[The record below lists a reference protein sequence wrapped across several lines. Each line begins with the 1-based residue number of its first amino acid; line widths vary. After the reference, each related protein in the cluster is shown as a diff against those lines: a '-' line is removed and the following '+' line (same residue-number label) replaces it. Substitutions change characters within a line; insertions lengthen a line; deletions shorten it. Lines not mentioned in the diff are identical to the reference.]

1 MTFEDSNSRLWTPMS
16 RRRLLARSA
25 YLGGGLAAAAALTAC
40 GGDDDDDSPSPT
52 NTTAAGGNGST
63 PSAATQVPTPPAN
76 VPEEFIFAME
86 REPADLMPFFGAFD
100 QVVALRGVNE
110 TLIRVNMTDED
121 QSGIAEVEYEGVLAE
136 SWERP
141 DEVTWTFK
149 IRPGVTF
156 HDGEPWN
163 AEAAATTFDTFLD
176 AELAQSLGKFSISSR
191 YFDRVEAVDEYTLQM
206 SARFPIVEQEFF
218 GLAFYLTYSAFSPKA
233 LNEMGIEGMRQA
245 PVGTGPY
252 LFDQWRTGQDI
263 TLVKNPDY
271 WGQHTNIDRFRFVWR
286 PEASVRAQTVRTGEA
301 HFAWNIGPEQASSLE
316 NSVVGGG
323 FQSNTLR
330 LHNQK
335 APTDD
340 IRVRRA
346 INYALDKDG
355 INAAIFGG
363 TATPI
368 GFFAYQ
374 PVEVPVWPYDPQQ
387 ARALLEEAG
396 AIGQEVEL
404 IYGEGRVPEE
414 DQLAEIYKAQI
425 DAVGLNVKLT
435 KLERLQYSEV
445 DQGPI
450 EQKPALFMETTSS
463 GNYGEVAGS
472 LLDKYGC
479 EGSGTFCNPAWD
491 EEFTALNTL
500 EGEERN
506 STIQDIA
513 TRLQEEETPRAWIM
527 GINQVH
533 GLAPNVATNFGI
545 NVYVHPGDLS
555 FA

>member
-1 MTFEDSNSRLWTPMS
+1 M
-16 RRRLLARSA
+16 LAGSA

-40 GGDDDDDSPSPT
+40 GGDDDDSPVATNTSAANTPGSSPAGATQQPSPT
-52 NTTAAGGNGST
+52 S
-63 PSAATQVPTPPAN
+63 N

-86 REPADLMPFFGAFD
+86 REPSDLMPFFGGFD
-100 QVVALRGVNE
+100 QAVALRGVNE
-110 TLIRVNMTDED
+110 TLVRVRMSDDDKNGVADV
-121 QSGIAEVEYEGVLAE
+121 AYEGVLAE
-136 SWERP
+136 SWETP
-141 DEVTWTFK
+141 DELTWTFK
-149 IRPGVTF
+149 LRPGVSF

-163 AEAAATTFDTFLD
+163 AEAAAANFDTFLD
-176 AELAQSLGKFSISSR
+176 AEAVQALGKYSLSAR
-191 YFDRVEAVDEYTLQM
+191 YFERVDAIDETTLQM
-206 SARFPIVEQEFF
+206 TARSPIVEQEFF
-218 GLAFYLTYSAFSPKA
+218 GLAFYLTFSAFSPKA
-233 LNEMGIEGMRQA
+233 FAEMGIEGMSQS

-252 LFDQWRTGQDI
+252 LFDEWRTGQDI
-263 TLVKNPDY
+263 TLVKNPGY
-271 WGQHTNIDRFRFVWR
+271 WGTATNIERYRFIWR
-286 PEASVRAQTVRTGEA
+286 PEASVRAQTVRTCEA
-301 HFAWNIGPEQASSLE
+301 HFAWNIGPEQASALE

-355 INAAIFGG
+355 INAAIFGN

-374 PVEVPVWPYDPQQ
+374 PVEVPVWPYDPEQ
-387 ARALLEEAG
+387 ARALLEQAG

-435 KLERLQYSEV
+435 KVERLQYSEI

-479 EGSGTFCNPAWD
+479 DGSGTFCDPAWD
-491 EEFTALNTL
+491 EEFLQLNTL
-500 EGEERN
+500 RGEERN
-506 STIQDIA
+506 NTIQDIA
-513 TRLQEEETPRAWIM
+513 TRLQEDETPRAWIM

-533 GLAPNVATNFGI
+533 GLAPNVATSFGI
-545 NVYVHPGDLS
+545 NVYVHPGDIS
-555 FA
+555 FV